1 MSTLRIALTKGRLEK
16 QTVELFEKMGL
27 DCDELKNKGRRLI
40 LKANDYEVVLAKAA
54 DVITYVEHGVCDIG
68 IVGKDTIVEN
78 GKSFYE
84 MTDLNLGKCDFA
96 LAVKKG
102 TNFFDGFNTKR
113 VASKYPNITKA
124 YFESKGMDVKI
135 IKIEGS
141 VELAPLLNLADGIV
155 DIVETGTT
163 LKENG
168 LEVAEK
174 IMPVSARVIVNMASM
189 KLRREEIDE
198 FLKKIDSVKP
208 Q

>member
-1 MSTLRIALTKGRLEK
+1 
-16 QTVELFEKMGL
+16 
-27 DCDELKNKGRRLI
+27 
-40 LKANDYEVVLAKAA
+40 
-54 DVITYVEHGVCDIG
+54 
-68 IVGKDTIVEN
+68 
-78 GKSFYE
+78 
-84 MTDLNLGKCDFA
+84 
-96 LAVKKG
+96 
-102 TNFFDGFNTKR
+102 
-113 VASKYPNITKA
+113 
-124 YFESKGMDVKI
+124 MDVKI